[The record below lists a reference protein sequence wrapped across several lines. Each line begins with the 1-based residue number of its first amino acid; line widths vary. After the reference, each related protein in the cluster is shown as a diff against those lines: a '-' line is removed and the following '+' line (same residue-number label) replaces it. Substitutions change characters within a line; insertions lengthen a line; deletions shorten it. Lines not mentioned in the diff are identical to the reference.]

1 MLRNFFVIAL
11 TFVSFFSYSEV
22 NVIGLTINQDTKRT
36 VSEKYTIKNNESQW
50 RWDLIPSEILID
62 EIKKA
67 DISFDGETLKG
78 VWLTL
83 PKDKFGFFYEIL
95 RSKYPLDDESIPFV
109 GDKYAIFEKDN
120 VLIWIQAKHMSFD
133 MSVVYMDKKFKEK
146 LDKDINETKQKHKN
160 KVMNQL

>member
-1 MLRNFFVIAL
+1 
-11 TFVSFFSYSEV
+11 
-22 NVIGLTINQDTKRT
+22 
-36 VSEKYTIKNNESQW
+36 
-50 RWDLIPSEILID
+50 ID

-67 DISFDGETLKG
+67 DVSFDGETLKG

-83 PKDKFGFFYEIL
+83 PKDNFGFFYEIL

-109 GDKYAIFEKDN
+109 GDKYAIFKKDN
-120 VLIWIQAKHMSFD
+120 ILIWIQAKHMSFD

-146 LDKDINETKQKHKN
+146 LDRDINETKQKHKN